1 MAQMSSEDAL
11 NGIFNILET
20 MVAQQQKEEA
30 KSPEAKADETVISL
44 LTGIVEKAK
53 DKAAATVGEQLEQLA
68 KGLTAMKEV
77 DHDMIDHVATSIGN
91 VNKVLS
97 NLQVDDNTVAN
108 VEKFIDTMAKIGE
121 INADASLK
129 MVDFINNLQLNDP
142 KAAMQNISVII
153 GTVRAMNIIASNDMK

>member
-53 DKAAATVGEQLEQLA
+53 ENEEEVGNELF
-68 KGLTAMKEV
+68 GRSCT
-77 DHDMIDHVATSIGN
+77 
-91 VNKVLS
+91 
-97 NLQVDDNTVAN
+97 
-108 VEKFIDTMAKIGE
+108 
-121 INADASLK
+121 
-129 MVDFINNLQLNDP
+129 P
-142 KAAMQNISVII
+142 
-153 GTVRAMNIIASNDMK
+153 R